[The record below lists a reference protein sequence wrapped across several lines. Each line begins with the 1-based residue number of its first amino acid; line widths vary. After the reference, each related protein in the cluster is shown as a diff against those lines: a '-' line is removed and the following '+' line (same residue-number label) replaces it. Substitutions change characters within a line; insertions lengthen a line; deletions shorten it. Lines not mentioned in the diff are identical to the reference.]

1 MGGGGQ
7 KKNRS
12 TFGDITN
19 AGAPPGKQV
28 RFFLFLL
35 SARLVFFSN
44 SPRSFFFA
52 HLFRS
57 LFLAPYHTL
66 NPSLQPSPA
75 RCAEI
80 SRAQQGGGNQHR
92 ERPSLPTSSS
102 GRNAADPS
110 PTTAAGCSSSS
121 WQLPFV
127 PPRPVVDPIDAG
139 DVSDTLACVEYVQD
153 IMESLYDSEVKIGER
168 KTREDERETKRI
180 EKKKLNLDL
189 NGTRPV
195 VQKKKSKQRRSRP
208 ATCYLEA
215 VQTEV
220 NASMRGILVDW
231 LVEVAAE
238 FRLVSDTLFSAVGYV
253 DRVLSL
259 RPVPR
264 ARLQLVGV
272 ACMLLASKYEEI
284 YAPQVDEFV
293 FITDN
298 TYTRDE
304 LLAAEAEALGDLRF
318 SLSAPTAKTF
328 LRRFVKAALGDGLG
342 SAEADA
348 KLPPLAAYVC
358 ELALLEYDAVAFL
371 PSQVAAASVVVARHV
386 LGSEAAAAKGSRQQ
400 QQPAPAHLWSPAL
413 ARSYGAREGG
423 GGGGG
428 CSTSFAA
435 SSLPPPPFSLTSTL
449 AAASSAAPPSSSN
462 LLCPPELSRPVAL
475 LHGAL
480 CRAKD
485 GPLPAVRDKY
495 GAAAYRCVAA
505 MPPPLPAEF

>member
-1 MGGGGQ
+1 M
-7 KKNRS
+7 
-12 TFGDITN
+12 
-19 AGAPPGKQV
+19 
-28 RFFLFLL
+28 
-35 SARLVFFSN
+35 
-44 SPRSFFFA
+44 
-52 HLFRS
+52 
-57 LFLAPYHTL
+57 
-66 NPSLQPSPA
+66 
-75 RCAEI
+75 
-80 SRAQQGGGNQHR
+80 R
-92 ERPSLPTSSS
+92 E
-102 GRNAADPS
+102 
-110 PTTAAGCSSSS
+110 
-121 WQLPFV
+121 
-127 PPRPVVDPIDAG
+127 
-139 DVSDTLACVEYVQD
+139 
-153 IMESLYDSEVKIGER
+153 ME
-168 KTREDERETKRI
+168 
-180 EKKKLNLDL
+180 EKKKRNRRKKTHLLS
-189 NGTRPV
+189 RPRPRPRHTHT
-195 VQKKKSKQRRSRP
+195 KKKLQRRSRP

-238 FRLVSDTLFSAVGYV
+238 FRLVSDTLFSAVGFV

-259 RPVPR
+259 RAVPR

-272 ACMLLASKYEEI
+272 ACMLLAAKYEEI

-298 TYTRDE
+298 TYSRDE

-328 LRRFVKAALGDGLG
+328 LRRFVKAALGDGVG
-342 SAEADA
+342 SPEADA

-386 LGSEAAAAKGSRQQ
+386 LGSEALVANAAKGSRQQ
-400 QQPAPAHLWSPAL
+400 QQQPRPAVPLWSPAL
-413 ARSYGAREGG
+413 ARSYGGREGSNGSSSG
-423 GGGGG
+423 GP
-428 CSTSFAA
+428 
-435 SSLPPPPFSLTSTL
+435 SSGVSHLPPPPFSLPAPT
-449 AAASSAAPPSSSN
+449 AAAPPSSSSSS
-462 LLCPPELSRPVAL
+462 LSCPPELLRPVAL

-505 MPPPLPAEF
+505 MPTPPPLPLEF

>member
-1 MGGGGQ
+1 M
-7 KKNRS
+7 
-12 TFGDITN
+12 
-19 AGAPPGKQV
+19 
-28 RFFLFLL
+28 
-35 SARLVFFSN
+35 
-44 SPRSFFFA
+44 
-52 HLFRS
+52 
-57 LFLAPYHTL
+57 
-66 NPSLQPSPA
+66 
-75 RCAEI
+75 
-80 SRAQQGGGNQHR
+80 R
-92 ERPSLPTSSS
+92 E
-102 GRNAADPS
+102 
-110 PTTAAGCSSSS
+110 
-121 WQLPFV
+121 
-127 PPRPVVDPIDAG
+127 
-139 DVSDTLACVEYVQD
+139 
-153 IMESLYDSEVKIGER
+153 ME
-168 KTREDERETKRI
+168 
-180 EKKKLNLDL
+180 EKKKRNRRKKTHLLS
-189 NGTRPV
+189 RPRPRPRHTHT
-195 VQKKKSKQRRSRP
+195 KKKLQRRSRP

-272 ACMLLASKYEEI
+272 ACMLLAAKYEEI

-298 TYTRDE
+298 TYSRDE
-304 LLAAEAEALGDLRF
+304 LLNAEAEALGDLRF

-328 LRRFVKAALGDGLG
+328 LRRFVKAALSDGLG
-342 SAEADA
+342 SPEADA

-386 LGSEAAAAKGSRQQ
+386 LGSEAMANAAASAKGSSRHHHHQQ
-400 QQPAPAHLWSPAL
+400 QQRAAALWSPAL
-413 ARSYGAREGG
+413 ARSYGAREGSSNNSQG
-423 GGGGG
+423 L
-428 CSTSFAA
+428 SA
-435 SSLPPPPFSLTSTL
+435 SPSLLPPPPFSL
-449 AAASSAAPPSSSN
+449 AASTTTAAPSPSSPPSSLSCPSE
-462 LLCPPELSRPVAL
+462 LLRPVAL

-505 MPPPLPAEF
+505 MPTPPPLPEEY